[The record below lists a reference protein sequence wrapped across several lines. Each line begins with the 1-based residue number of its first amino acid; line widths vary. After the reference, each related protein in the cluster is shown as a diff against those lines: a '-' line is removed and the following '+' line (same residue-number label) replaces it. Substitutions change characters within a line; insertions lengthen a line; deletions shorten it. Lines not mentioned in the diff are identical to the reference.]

1 LNFIAGFPGIYLNSN
16 NTGITEV
23 TGIAGDTI
31 TGLE

>member
-1 LNFIAGFPGIYLNSN
+1 LNFIAGFPGNYPNLNN
-16 NTGITEV
+16 AGITEV